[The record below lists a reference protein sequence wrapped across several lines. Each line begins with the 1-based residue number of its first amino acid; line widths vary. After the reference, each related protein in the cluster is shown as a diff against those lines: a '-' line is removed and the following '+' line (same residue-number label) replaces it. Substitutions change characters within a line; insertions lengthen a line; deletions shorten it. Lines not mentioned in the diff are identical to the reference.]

1 MRKSTTMPLNQPPI
15 SWRPVA
21 PALCLALVLA
31 GRPMHSSQARPGSL
45 GAMAN
50 GSWRPR

>member
-1 MRKSTTMPLNQPPI
+1 MRKSTTMPLNQPSI

-21 PALCLALVLA
+21 PTLCLALVLA
-31 GRPMHSSQARPGSL
+31 GDPMHTSQAPPRSP

>member
-1 MRKSTTMPLNQPPI
+1 MRKSTTMPLNQPSI

-21 PALCLALVLA
+21 PTLCLALVLA
-31 GRPMHSSQARPGSL
+31 GGPMHISQVRPGSP